1 LNVIIGYAELL
12 IRQYF
17 GALNQ
22 RQAEYAA
29 SILDAAQGLL
39 LMVGDVIDVAAIEAG
54 YIRLDIAE
62 IRLRPVLESVMRL
75 YQQRAHS
82 REIELK
88 MDEVADGLTLKADEQ
103 RLKQALANL
112 ISNAVGSG
120 SVGSRVE
127 ITAGNEGDH
136 VAISVKQTGLQGVIG
151 GEATDFGVTSVARAS
166 LGRGTTRGLGMALV
180 KTLIELHG
188 GTMETRSGPGFRMV
202 VCRLPLEAVVRAPVA
217 ISG

>member
-1 LNVIIGYAELL
+1 
-12 IRQYF
+12 
-17 GALNQ
+17 
-22 RQAEYAA
+22 
-29 SILDAAQGLL
+29 
-39 LMVGDVIDVAAIEAG
+39 
-54 YIRLDIAE
+54 
-62 IRLRPVLESVMRL
+62 
-75 YQQRAHS
+75 
-82 REIELK
+82 

-127 ITAGNEGDH
+127 ITAGNEDDH

-188 GTMETRSGPGFRMV
+188 GGMETRAGPGYRMV
-202 VCRLPLEAVVRAPVA
+202 VCRLPLEAVARAPVA
-217 ISG
+217 VSGE